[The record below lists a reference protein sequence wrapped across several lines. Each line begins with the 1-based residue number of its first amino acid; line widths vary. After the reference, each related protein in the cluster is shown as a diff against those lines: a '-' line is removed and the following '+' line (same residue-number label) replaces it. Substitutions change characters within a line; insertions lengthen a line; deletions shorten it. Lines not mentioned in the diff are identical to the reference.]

1 MQELVRLLGLAFAVA
16 APGFASALTVGGIE
30 FAENAFA
37 DTVLSTNAA
46 SSHFVTGD
54 PQVMVSA
61 EVAITGADQDS
72 YFDPTGSEYVEVG
85 FTDNVLRNRVGDD
98 FVVFEL
104 GTAEV
109 ASVRLTVGGAQ
120 RNVQS
125 TYTGFVNSYGAAIN
139 VAFFDIEDF
148 GIAANATISSLVIAA
163 VGAPEFSAIAAIPE
177 PNTALLLGIG
187 LVGIAARRWV

>member
-1 MQELVRLLGLAFAVA
+1 MRVLVRLVGLAFAVA

-54 PQVMVSA
+54 PQVVVSA
-61 EVAITGADQDS
+61 EVAITGANQDS

-125 TYTGFVNSYGAAIN
+125 TYTGFVNSYGVAIN
-139 VAFFDIEDF
+139 VAFFDLEDF
-148 GIAANATISSLVIAA
+148 GIAANATINSLVIAA
-163 VGAPEFSAIAAIPE
+163 VGAPEFSAVAAIPE
-177 PNTALLLGIG
+177 PSTALLLGLG
-187 LVGIAARRWV
+187 LVGMAARRRV

>member
-139 VAFFDIEDF
+139 VAFFDLEDF

-163 VGAPEFSAIAAIPE
+163 VGAPEFSAVAAIPE
-177 PNTALLLGIG
+177 PSTALLLGLG
-187 LVGIAARRWV
+187 LVGMAARGRV

>member
-1 MQELVRLLGLAFAVA
+1 MQEFVRLLGLAFAVA

-37 DTVLSTNAA
+37 DTVISTNAA
-46 SSHFVTGD
+46 PSHFVTGD
-54 PQVMVSA
+54 PQVVVSA
-61 EVAITGADQDS
+61 EVAITGANQDS

-139 VAFFDIEDF
+139 VAFFDLEDF
-148 GIAANATISSLVIAA
+148 GIAANATINSLVIAA
-163 VGAPEFSAIAAIPE
+163 VGAPEFSAVAAIPE
-177 PNTALLLGIG
+177 PSTALLLGIG
-187 LVGIAARRWV
+187 LVGMGALRRI

>member
-1 MQELVRLLGLAFAVA
+1 LAFAVA

-54 PQVMVSA
+54 PQVVVSA
-61 EVAITGADQDS
+61 EVAITGANQDS

-125 TYTGFVNSYGAAIN
+125 TYTGFVNSYGVAIN
-139 VAFFDIEDF
+139 VAFFDLEDF

-163 VGAPEFSAIAAIPE
+163 VGAPEFSAVAAIPE
-177 PNTALLLGIG
+177 PSTALLLGLG
-187 LVGIAARRWV
+187 LAGMAARGRV

>member
-1 MQELVRLLGLAFAVA
+1 MRKLIRLVGLIFIVV
-16 APGFASALTVGGIE
+16 APGIVRALTVGGID

-54 PQVMVSA
+54 PQVVVSPEA
-61 EVAITGADQDS
+61 AITGANQDS

-85 FTDNVLRNRVGDD
+85 FTDNVIRNRVGDD

-139 VAFFDIEDF
+139 VAFFDLEDF
-148 GIAANATISSLVIAA
+148 GIAPNSTINSLVIAA
-163 VGAPEFSAIAAIPE
+163 IGAPEFSAVAAIPE

-187 LVGIAARRWV
+187 LAGLAARRRV

>member
-1 MQELVRLLGLAFAVA
+1 MRELVRLVGLAFSVA

-54 PQVMVSA
+54 PQVVVSA
-61 EVAITGADQDS
+61 EVAITGANQDS
-72 YFDPTGSEYVEVG
+72 YFDPTGSEYFEVG
-85 FTDNVLRNRVGDD
+85 FADNELRNRVGDD

-125 TYTGFVNSYGAAIN
+125 TYTGFVNSYGDN
-139 VAFFDIEDF
+139 E
-148 GIAANATISSLVIAA
+148 TIDRCVRSDTEI
-163 VGAPEFSAIAAIPE
+163 F
-177 PNTALLLGIG
+177 
-187 LVGIAARRWV
+187 